1 MRCFN
6 PLRSNVRKISPW
18 QLTSGEKLW
27 MKNFGAAKFRDAKKC
42 TYGKTRTCFI
52 AGLYKILRIRSFP
65 FEFKWEKL
73 IFLIIVFFSSR
84 TERNTIDCFS
94 PLTLLGHDFIFFF
107 SIHVFLWEGNKGW
120 RQNGGGRKKTFFFCC
135 RC

>member
-42 TYGKTRTCFI
+42 TYGKTRTCLI
-52 AGLYKILRIRSFP
+52 AGLYEILRIRSFP

-73 IFLIIVFFSSR
+73 IFLRIVFFLVS
-84 TERNTIDCFS
+84 
-94 PLTLLGHDFIFFF
+94 H
-107 SIHVFLWEGNKGW
+107 
-120 RQNGGGRKKTFFFCC
+120 
-135 RC
+135 